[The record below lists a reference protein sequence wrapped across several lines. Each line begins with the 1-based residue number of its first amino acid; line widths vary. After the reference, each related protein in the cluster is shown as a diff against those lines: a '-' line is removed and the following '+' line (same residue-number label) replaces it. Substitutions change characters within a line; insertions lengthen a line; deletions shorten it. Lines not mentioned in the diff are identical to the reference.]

1 MIVTAIIAIF
11 VAILALQ
18 NSMMVNLNFLA
29 WSFEM
34 NLVLVVFI
42 SAIAGFLIS
51 FIWGLKL
58 KARGLWNVHKLNE
71 RIARLEEDKS
81 VLSARVDELLQ
92 ARGTTAAEVVEQGTR
107 AGAAESK
114 KSDSVFCE
122 PRL

>member
-1 MIVTAIIAIF
+1 MPYMIVTAIIAIF

-114 KSDSVFCE
+114 KV
-122 PRL
+122 